1 MSNNAPT
8 RYYTINQVAEMFG
21 VTRATIDRWHRDRPD
36 FPRKVSLGMNCARF
50 RVADIE
56 NWIARVE
63 GERLGV

>member
-50 RVADIE
+50 FFFYIE
-56 NWIARVE
+56 YCIACVY
-63 GERLGV
+63 GYRLGV